1 MRIFVSLLII
11 LIASLISCNKEDL
24 VWNLPRTNTIDS
36 LQNQNAQD
44 PKFPLAKFSSSDTS
58 VEIGSSIN
66 FISTAFGNPTS
77 YLWSFAGG
85 VPNSAN
91 QSTANVVYN
100 NIGKYDVNLN
110 VTNEFGSDSIL
121 KPNYVEAY
129 YLKSFNNSS
138 WDGWINNGWSFNSSP
153 TCLGCIYAWQSQL
166 TPVTYT
172 ITKSFD
178 NVSLNSKLEF
188 YYYIYSPSGTLKV
201 KVNGVEVWS
210 HSQNG
215 SNTISVQIP
224 GLSSF
229 TLTFE
234 ATVSNTQSIYLNNI
248 KIRP

>member
-1 MRIFVSLLII
+1 MRIVVFILII
-11 LIASLISCNKEDL
+11 LIASLISCTKEDL
-24 VWNLPRTNTIDS
+24 VWNLPRTNNLDS

-58 VEIGSSIN
+58 VELGSSIN
-66 FISTAFGNPTS
+66 FISTSIGNPTS
-77 YLWSFAGG
+77 YLWSFTGG
-85 VPNSAN
+85 APNSTN

-100 NIGKYDVNLN
+100 NIGRYDVNLN

-129 YLKSFNNSS
+129 YLKSFNNNS
-138 WDGWINNGWSFNSSP
+138 WDGWINNGWSFSNSL
-153 TCLGCIYAWQSQL
+153 TCLDCINAWQSAS
-166 TPVTYT
+166 TPVTYS
-172 ITKSFD
+172 ITKSFN

-210 HSQNG
+210 QSGYG
-215 SNTISVQIP
+215 SNTISVQMP
-224 GLSSF
+224 SLSSF

-234 ATVSNTQSIYLNNI
+234 TTVSNTQSIYLNDI